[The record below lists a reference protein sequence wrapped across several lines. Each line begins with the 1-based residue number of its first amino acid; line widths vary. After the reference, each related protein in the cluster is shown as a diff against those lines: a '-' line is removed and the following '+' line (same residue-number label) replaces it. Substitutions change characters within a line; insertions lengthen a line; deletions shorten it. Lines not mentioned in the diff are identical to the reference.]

1 MASTDQSS
9 FQKARLEI
17 EGGQTLTCL
26 FNPNEYAISKANA
39 WTVKP
44 VVGSSLPSPQFSG
57 GHARE
62 LTLNLL
68 FDADPESGDVTSATD
83 ALFGMMEVSSSLAAG
98 RRNQARPPTITFA
111 WGTFT
116 SFKAVCSR
124 LNVQFILFKPDGTPI
139 RATAALTLIQVEK
152 DPRSG
157 QGTPAKAQNPT
168 TRATER
174 MRVHIVRAGDSLQ
187 SIAYA
192 QYGDPGRW
200 RTIAQANGIDNP
212 MSLQR
217 GAELSVP
224 LLHS

>member
-1 MASTDQSS
+1 MAAADQSQ

-44 VVGSSLPSPQFSG
+44 VVGASLPAPQFSG

-68 FDADPESGDVTSATD
+68 FDADPSSGDVTSATD
-83 ALFGMMEVSSSLAAG
+83 ALFAMMEVNSSLASG
-98 RRNQARPPTITFA
+98 RTNQARPPSITFA

-124 LNVQFILFKPDGTPI
+124 LNVQFTMFKPDGTPI

-157 QGTPAKAQNPT
+157 QGTPAAAQNPT
-168 TRATER
+168 TRAER

-192 QYGDPGRW
+192 HYGDPNRW
-200 RTIAQANGIDNP
+200 RTIARENGIDDPLN
-212 MSLQR
+212 LER

-224 LLHS
+224 LPRS

>member
-1 MASTDQSS
+1 MAAADQSR

-26 FNPNEYAISKANA
+26 FNPNEYSISKENA

-44 VVGSSLPSPQFSG
+44 VVGASLPAPQFSG

-68 FDADPESGDVTSATD
+68 FDADADSGDVTSSTD
-83 ALFGMMEVSSSLAAG
+83 ALFAMMEVNSSLAAG

-124 LNVQFILFKPDGTPI
+124 LNVQFTMFKPDGTPI

-192 QYGDPGRW
+192 HYKDPGRW
-200 RTIAQANGIDNP
+200 RVIAHANGIDDP
-212 MSLQR
+212 LSLES
-217 GAELSVP
+217 GTELSVP
-224 LLHS
+224 LLQP

>member
-1 MASTDQSS
+1 MAAADQSQ

-68 FDADPESGDVTSATD
+68 FDADPASGDVTSATD
-83 ALFGMMEVSSSLAAG
+83 ALFAMMEVNSSLASG
-98 RRNQARPPTITFA
+98 RTNQARPPSITFA

-116 SFKAVCSR
+116 SFKAVCTR
-124 LNVQFILFKPDGTPI
+124 LNVQFTMFKPDGTPI

-157 QGTPAKAQNPT
+157 QGTPAAPQNPT
-168 TRATER
+168 TRAER
-174 MRVHIVRAGDSLQ
+174 MRVHIVRSGDSLQ

-192 QYGDPGRW
+192 HYGDPNRW
-200 RTIAQANGIDNP
+200 RTIAHENGIDDPLN
-212 MSLQR
+212 LER

-224 LLHS
+224 QLRP

>member
-1 MASTDQSS
+1 MAAADQSQ

-68 FDADPESGDVTSATD
+68 FDADPASGDVSSATD
-83 ALFGMMEVSSSLAAG
+83 ALFAMMEVNSSLASG
-98 RRNQARPPTITFA
+98 RTNQARPPSITFA
-111 WGTFT
+111 WGAFT

-124 LNVQFILFKPDGTPI
+124 LNVQFTMFKPDGTPI

-157 QGTPAKAQNPT
+157 QGTRAAPQNPT
-168 TRATER
+168 TRAER

-192 QYGDPGRW
+192 HYGDPSRW
-200 RTIAQANGIDNP
+200 RTIAQENRIDDPLN
-212 MSLQR
+212 LER

-224 LLHS
+224 QVRS

>member
-1 MASTDQSS
+1 MAAADQSA

-68 FDADPESGDVTSATD
+68 FDADPASGDVTSATD
-83 ALFGMMEVSSSLAAG
+83 ALFAMMEVSSSLAAG

-124 LNVQFILFKPDGTPI
+124 LNVQFTMFKPDGTPI

-157 QGTPAKAQNPT
+157 QGTPAPAQNPT

-192 QYGDPGRW
+192 HYGDPTRW
-200 RTIAQANGIDNP
+200 RTIARANGIDDP
-212 MSLQR
+212 LSLEH

-224 LLHS
+224 LLQS

>member
-1 MASTDQSS
+1 MAAADQSQ

-68 FDADPESGDVTSATD
+68 FDADPASGDVSSATD
-83 ALFGMMEVSSSLAAG
+83 ALFAMMEVNSSLASG
-98 RRNQARPPTITFA
+98 RTNQARPPSITFA

-124 LNVQFILFKPDGTPI
+124 LNVQFTMFKPDGTPI

-157 QGTPAKAQNPT
+157 QGTPAAPQNPT
-168 TRATER
+168 TRAER

-192 QYGDPGRW
+192 HYGDPTRW
-200 RTIAQANGIDNP
+200 RTIAHENRIDDPLN
-212 MSLQR
+212 LER
-217 GAELSVP
+217 GAELAVP
-224 LLHS
+224 LLRS

>member
-1 MASTDQSS
+1 MAAADQSQ

-44 VVGSSLPSPQFSG
+44 VVGASLPSPQFSG

-68 FDADPESGDVTSATD
+68 FDADPSSGDVTSATD
-83 ALFGMMEVSSSLAAG
+83 ALFAMMEVNSSLASG
-98 RRNQARPPTITFA
+98 RTNQARPPSITFA

-124 LNVQFILFKPDGTPI
+124 LNVQFTMFKPDGTPI

-157 QGTPAKAQNPT
+157 QGTPAAAQNPT
-168 TRATER
+168 TRAER

-192 QYGDPGRW
+192 HYGDPNRW
-200 RTIAQANGIDNP
+200 RTIARENGIDDPLN
-212 MSLQR
+212 LER

-224 LLHS
+224 LPRS

>member
-1 MASTDQSS
+1 MAAADQSQ

-17 EGGQTLTCL
+17 EGGRTLTCL
-26 FNPNEYAISKANA
+26 FNPNEYAISKANV

-44 VVGSSLPSPQFSG
+44 VVGASLPSPQFSG

-68 FDADPESGDVTSATD
+68 FDADPSSGDVSSATD
-83 ALFGMMEVSSSLAAG
+83 ALFAMMEVNSSLASG
-98 RRNQARPPTITFA
+98 RTNQARPPTITFA

-124 LNVQFILFKPDGTPI
+124 LNVQFTMFKPDGTPI

-157 QGTPAKAQNPT
+157 QGTPAPPQNPT
-168 TRATER
+168 TRAER
-174 MRVHIVRAGDSLQ
+174 MRVHVVRAGDSLQ

-192 QYGDPGRW
+192 HYRDPNRW
-200 RTIAQANGIDNP
+200 RTIADENGIDDP
-212 MSLQR
+212 LSLER

-224 LLHS
+224 LLRS

>member
-1 MASTDQSS
+1 MAAADQSQ

-68 FDADPESGDVTSATD
+68 FDADPASGDVTSATD
-83 ALFGMMEVSSSLAAG
+83 ALFAMMEVNSSLASG
-98 RRNQARPPTITFA
+98 RTNQARPPSITFA

-124 LNVQFILFKPDGTPI
+124 LNVQFIMFKPDGTPI

-157 QGTPAKAQNPT
+157 QGTPAAAQNPT
-168 TRATER
+168 TRAER

-192 QYGDPGRW
+192 HYGDPSRW
-200 RTIAQANGIDNP
+200 RTIAHENGIDDPLN
-212 MSLQR
+212 LER

-224 LLHS
+224 EVRS

>member
-1 MASTDQSS
+1 MAAADQSQ

-17 EGGQTLTCL
+17 EGGRTLTCL

-68 FDADPESGDVTSATD
+68 FDADPASGDVTSATD
-83 ALFGMMEVSSSLAAG
+83 ALFAMMEVNSSLASG
-98 RRNQARPPTITFA
+98 RRNQARPPSITFA

-116 SFKAVCSR
+116 SFKAVRSR
-124 LNVQFILFKPDGTPI
+124 LNVQFTMFKPDGTPI

-157 QGTPAKAQNPT
+157 QGTPAAPQNPT

-174 MRVHIVRAGDSLQ
+174 MRVHIVRAGDSLP

-192 QYGDPGRW
+192 NYGDPTRW
-200 RTIAQANGIDNP
+200 RTIAQANGIDDPFN
-212 MSLQR
+212 LER
-217 GAELSVP
+217 GAQLSVP
-224 LLHS
+224 LLQS

>member
-1 MASTDQSS
+1 MAAADQSQ

-44 VVGSSLPSPQFSG
+44 VVGASLPSPQFSG

-68 FDADPESGDVTSATD
+68 FDADPASGDVTSATD
-83 ALFGMMEVSSSLAAG
+83 ALFAMMEVNSSLASG
-98 RRNQARPPTITFA
+98 RTNQARPPSITFA

-124 LNVQFILFKPDGTPI
+124 LNVQFTMFKPDGTPI

-157 QGTPAKAQNPT
+157 QGTPAAPQNPT
-168 TRATER
+168 TRAER

-192 QYGDPGRW
+192 HYGDPNRW
-200 RTIAQANGIDNP
+200 RTIAHENGIDDPLN
-212 MSLQR
+212 LQS

-224 LLHS
+224 QVRS

>member
-1 MASTDQSS
+1 MAAADQSQ

-44 VVGSSLPSPQFSG
+44 VVGASLPSPQFSG

-68 FDADPESGDVTSATD
+68 FDADPSSGDVTSATD
-83 ALFGMMEVSSSLAAG
+83 ALFAMMEVNSSLASG
-98 RRNQARPPTITFA
+98 RTNQARPPSITFA

-124 LNVQFILFKPDGTPI
+124 LNVQFTMFKPDGTPI

-157 QGTPAKAQNPT
+157 QGTPAAAQNPT
-168 TRATER
+168 TRAER
-174 MRVHIVRAGDSLQ
+174 MRVHIIRAGDSLQ

-192 QYGDPGRW
+192 HYGDPNRW
-200 RTIAQANGIDNP
+200 RTIARENGIDDPLN
-212 MSLQR
+212 LER

-224 LLHS
+224 LPRS

>member
-1 MASTDQSS
+1 MAAADQSQ

-26 FNPNEYAISKANA
+26 FNPNEYEISKANA

-68 FDADPESGDVTSATD
+68 FDADPASGDVTSATD
-83 ALFGMMEVSSSLAAG
+83 ALFAMMEVNSSLASG
-98 RRNQARPPTITFA
+98 RTNQARPPSITFA

-116 SFKAVCSR
+116 SFKAVCTR
-124 LNVQFILFKPDGTPI
+124 LNVQFTMFKPDGTPI

-157 QGTPAKAQNPT
+157 QGTPAAPQNPT
-168 TRATER
+168 TRAER
-174 MRVHIVRAGDSLQ
+174 MRVHIVRSGDSLQ

-192 QYGDPGRW
+192 HYGDPNRW
-200 RTIAQANGIDNP
+200 RTIAHENGIDDPLN
-212 MSLQR
+212 LER

-224 LLHS
+224 QLRP

>member
-1 MASTDQSS
+1 MAAADQSQ

-68 FDADPESGDVTSATD
+68 FDADPASGDVTSSTD
-83 ALFGMMEVSSSLAAG
+83 ALFSMMEVNSSLASG
-98 RRNQARPPTITFA
+98 RTNQARPPSITFA

-124 LNVQFILFKPDGTPI
+124 LDVQFTMFKPDGTPI

-157 QGTPAKAQNPT
+157 QGTPAAPQNPT
-168 TRATER
+168 TRAER
-174 MRVHIVRAGDSLQ
+174 MRVHVVRAGDSLQ

-192 QYGDPGRW
+192 HYGDPTHW
-200 RTIAQANGIDNP
+200 RTIARENNIDDPLN
-212 MSLQR
+212 LER

-224 LLHS
+224 LLRP

>member
-1 MASTDQSS
+1 MAAADQSQ

-44 VVGSSLPSPQFSG
+44 VVGASLPAPQFSG

-68 FDADPESGDVTSATD
+68 FDADPSSGDVTSATD
-83 ALFGMMEVSSSLAAG
+83 ALFAMMEVNSSLASG
-98 RRNQARPPTITFA
+98 RTNQARPPSITFA

-124 LNVQFILFKPDGTPI
+124 LNVQFTMFKPDGTPI

-157 QGTPAKAQNPT
+157 QGTPAAAQNPT
-168 TRATER
+168 TRAER
-174 MRVHIVRAGDSLQ
+174 MRVHIIRAGDSLQ

-192 QYGDPGRW
+192 HYGDPNRW
-200 RTIAQANGIDNP
+200 RTIARENGIDDPLN
-212 MSLQR
+212 LER

-224 LLHS
+224 LPRS